1 MRIDWQFL
9 VSERVLEAVW
19 SGFQFTI
26 SVSLLSAIGGF
37 LIAIVVAFLQVSGR
51 GWLSSA
57 GRGYVAVFRNIP
69 LIVQLFFWY
78 FGLPMVVVPR
88 ELPFLIVGNYEVTVA
103 TLVVSLYVGAYA
115 SEVIR
120 GGIEAIP
127 YGQFE
132 AAMASGLNQPQAF
145 RYIII
150 PQLIPIVLPG
160 MTNEAINVVKNTSLT
175 MAIGVPELTSQAQQI
190 EAETF
195 RGFEAMTAVTL
206 AYIVVSGSI
215 FAIMAGLE
223 RLVRRET

>member
-9 VSERVLEAVW
+9 VSDRVLEAVW
-19 SGFQFTI
+19 SGFQYTI
-26 SVSLLSAIGGF
+26 SISLLSAIGGL
-37 LIAIVVAFLQVSGR
+37 LIAIAVAFLQVSGWA
-51 GWLSSA
+51 WLSRV

-88 ELPFLIVGNYEVTVA
+88 NLPFLIGGSYEITVA
-103 TLVVSLYVGAYA
+103 VLVVSLYVGAYA

-120 GGIEAIP
+120 AGIEAIP
-127 YGQFE
+127 FGQFE
-132 AAMASGLNQPQAF
+132 AALASGLNQPQAF

-195 RGFEAMTAVTL
+195 RGFEAMTAVTA
-206 AYIVVSGSI
+206 AYIVVSTSI
-215 FAIMAGLE
+215 FVTMAGLE
-223 RLVRRET
+223 RVVRRET